1 MQSLEM
7 NISTQFPVTFSR
19 YSIDF
24 IQEEARHLVDR
35 GLISRQQRISSLCDY
50 IPAREWI
57 WVEQELEKFDY
68 LLRDRISDLISC
80 ETWSND

>member
-1 MQSLEM
+1 M
-7 NISTQFPVTFSR
+7 NLSTQSPVTFSR

-24 IQEEARHLVDR
+24 IQQEARHLVDR
-35 GLISRQQRISSLCDY
+35 GLISRQQPISILCDY

-57 WVEQELEKFDY
+57 WVEHELEKFEY

>member
-1 MQSLEM
+1 M
-7 NISTQFPVTFSR
+7 NLSTQSPVTFSR

-24 IQEEARHLVDR
+24 IQQEARHLVDR
-35 GLISRQQRISSLCDY
+35 GLITRQQPISILCDY

-57 WVEQELEKFDY
+57 WVEHELEKFEY
-68 LLRDRISDLISC
+68 LLRDRIGDLISS